1 MSKADRTRQ
10 YILERIAPVFNQKG
24 FDGTS
29 LADVTEVTGLTKGAL
44 YGNFA
49 DKEEIATEAFKYS
62 MRKVR
67 ELVGQRLS
75 SAPTYRE
82 RLSALMDFYSSYVFS
97 PPIPGGCPL
106 LNSSVEVD
114 DHRSAMRRIVVKEL
128 TNTVTFIEGLF
139 EKGIEAREFRED
151 INPKELAYTIFC
163 AIEGA
168 LIFSR
173 VERSREPMDI
183 IVKHCNRILDNIT
196 I

>member
-1 MSKADRTRQ
+1 MSKAERTRQ
-10 YILERIAPVFNQKG
+10 FIVERIAPVFNQKG

-44 YGNFA
+44 YGNFT
-49 DKEEIATEAFKYS
+49 DKEEIAMEAFKYS

-67 ELVGQRLS
+67 ELVAQRLS
-75 SAPTYRE
+75 NTLTYRE

-106 LNSSVEVD
+106 LNTSVEAD
-114 DHRSAMRRIVVKEL
+114 DHRTSMRRIVVKEL
-128 TNTVTFIEGLF
+128 TNTVAFIEELF
-139 EKGIEAREFRED
+139 EKGIDAREFRGD
-151 INPKELAYTIFC
+151 INARELAYTIFC

-173 VERSREPMDI
+173 VERSREPMDL